1 MRASGRLEGRLG
13 PASRRVPAS
22 SAVGVGMVALGH
34 QAWLRDLHPAS
45 HDEVPPR
52 APRRHTRGPLGWSR
66 GLSLQA
72 EATHGGPLPS
82 DSPRG
87 GRGPRPRGSCRPP
100 LRSSLPALGFFHPAS
115 CPARSPWAPCLTPA
129 CPGPEGTAGCS
140 PASVR
145 PRCPEGADPPIGD
158 IKGKQEAAAP
168 PTPRGREECVSQR
181 GRGPAAGDFPSAAFP
196 QDTPAP
202 ASAPTSRW
210 SGAGGHGR
218 FQGQQALS
226 SVSPRLAGASGHCA
240 LGTGH
245 TLTGGGTGPPSR
257 PAGEKTPQRSVR
269 SPRSPGWPS

>member
-181 GRGPAAGDFPSAAFP
+181 GRGPGCWGFSISSISAGHPCPGLRSDEPLE
-196 QDTPAP
+196 
-202 ASAPTSRW
+202 R
-210 SGAGGHGR
+210 
-218 FQGQQALS
+218 
-226 SVSPRLAGASGHCA
+226 
-240 LGTGH
+240 
-245 TLTGGGTGPPSR
+245 GGGSR
-257 PAGEKTPQRSVR
+257 AIPGPAGSVLSLPATCWR
-269 SPRSPGWPS
+269 VRTLCPGHWPHSDGWGDRATE